1 MSAESWRMARTAW
14 PTIEVSEAEFAAY
27 LAERGGS
34 FTSDLYLACACAA
47 GDRRAVD
54 AFESYCVA
62 PLNCTLARIGLD
74 ADAIAEVKQRM
85 RYELLVVDGRPR
97 KILCYA
103 GRGTLPAWVRVVAV
117 HEARRMARSARREL
131 TDADLDKYRAF
142 GDPAMAAQ
150 RDDVEA
156 PYDGAVSDAFDRA
169 LRSLAPLEQ
178 VMLRQHVIDGMS
190 IDELGALHHVHR
202 ATAARSIKRAR
213 LALRAA
219 TKAGVRKKLELGST
233 EISSVIRSVRD
244 RVEVNLR
251 ALRRRLR

>member
-1 MSAESWRMARTAW
+1 MAW
-14 PTIEVSEAEFAAY
+14 PGIDVSEVEFAAY
-27 LAERGGS
+27 LAERDGS

-47 GDRRAVD
+47 GDRRAAD

-62 PLNCTLARIGLD
+62 PLNGTLARIGLD

-85 RYELLVVDGRPR
+85 RYELLVSDGSPR
-97 KILCYA
+97 KILQYA

-117 HEARRMARSARREL
+117 HEARRMARSVRREL
-131 TDADLDKYRAF
+131 TDADLDKYRSF
-142 GDPAMAAQ
+142 VTPA
-150 RDDVEA
+150 RDHVEA
-156 PYDGAVSDAFDRA
+156 PYDGAVTDAFDRA

-190 IDELGALHHVHR
+190 IDELGAVHHVHR

-213 LALRAA
+213 LALRSA
-219 TKAGVRKKLELGST
+219 TKAGVRKRLELGST

>member
-1 MSAESWRMARTAW
+1 MSAEAWRAARMAW
-14 PTIEVSEAEFAAY
+14 PAIDVSEVEFAAY
-27 LAERGGS
+27 LADRGGP

-47 GDRRAVD
+47 GDRRAAD

-62 PLNCTLARIGLD
+62 PLDGTLARIGLD
-74 ADAIAEVKQRM
+74 ADGIAEIKQRM
-85 RYELLVVDGRPR
+85 RYELLVSDGRPR
-97 KILCYA
+97 KILGYA

-117 HEARRMARSARREL
+117 HEARRMARSIRREL
-131 TDADLDKYRAF
+131 TDADLDKYRSF
-142 GDPAMAAQ
+142 VTPAR
-150 RDDVEA
+150 RDDVAA
-156 PYDGAVSDAFDRA
+156 PYDGAVTDAFDRA

-219 TKAGVRKKLELGST
+219 TKAGVRQKLELGST

-251 ALRRRLR
+251 ALRKRLR